1 MRKTGLL
8 PSEMSPRVSCGE
20 GVVLACCHSC
30 SDQTAPGPL
39 CPRPAGAGLFR
50 LCLGSGLLGG
60 NIMGGRG
67 VLGNAGR
74 LLSFITFISFV
85 CLLSRF
91 SIFPSSKRIS
101 VLSEPWRRDN
111 LFMLIRFILRRSFT
125 ILLLSTAPFI
135 SNGRCKIQH
144 R

>member
-60 NIMGGRG
+60 NIMGGERLG
-67 VLGNAGR
+67 ECRPSFVIYHFHFICLFIITVLY
-74 LLSFITFISFV
+74 LSFFQANFG
-85 CLLSRF
+85 
-91 SIFPSSKRIS
+91 PKRA
-101 VLSEPWRRDN
+101 VAE
-111 LFMLIRFILRRSFT
+111 
-125 ILLLSTAPFI
+125 
-135 SNGRCKIQH
+135 G
-144 R
+144 